1 MRPGYKQTEVGVIPR
16 DWEVTPF
23 GRLFAFT
30 NGVNADKTAYGK
42 GVRFIN
48 VLEPISYSHIY
59 GPEIPGRVEI
69 SGSVASAYS
78 VRPGDIVFNRTSETD
93 LELGLAAVY
102 LGDEQVVFGGFVIRG
117 RPIDDTLDPKY
128 SGYALRAKM
137 IRSQIIP
144 MGQGA
149 VRANIGQQNLRRV
162 LAAVPPKPEQRA
174 IAAALSDVD
183 ALLGGLDRLIA
194 KKRDLKQAAM
204 QQLLT
209 GQTRL
214 PGFHGEWEVKRLGEL
229 FKFSGGYS
237 ASRDQL
243 STEGHCY
250 LHYGDIH
257 GSSKTTIDTSADF
270 QDIPKL
276 DIALNRVSRDSL
288 LEDGDIVFVDASED
302 DEGTSKHVVVGNKD
316 RRPFIS
322 GLHTIVAKARTPELA
337 HEYRRYCFQTAAI
350 RRQFLFYAVGT
361 KVSGISKTNIA
372 KLTLQFPP
380 VTEQTAI
387 AAVLSDMDAELS
399 ALELRRD
406 KTRALKQAM
415 MQELLTGRTRLVERG
430 DPVEAIGR
438 SESR

>member
-1 MRPGYKQTEVGVIPR
+1 MEVRPGYKQTDVGVIPENW
-16 DWEVTPF
+16 DVTTF
-23 GRLFAFT
+23 GELFAFT

-93 LELGLAAVY
+93 SELGLAAVY

-117 RPIDDTLDPKY
+117 RPIDDALDPKY

-162 LAAVPPKPEQRA
+162 LVAVPPKPEQRA

-214 PGFHGEWEVKRLGEL
+214 PGYHGAWEAKRFEDVLCRVNAKAFQVQTLEYESTGKHPVVDQGKQIVVGYSDRDDKCFRCPNGGVIVFGDHTCIVKFIDFNFLVGADGTQLLHGRSGQSTRFHAYQLQFRGVEPTGYNRH
-229 FKFSGGYS
+229 FKFLRER
-237 ASRDQL
+237 A
-243 STEGHCY
+243 
-250 LHYGDIH
+250 
-257 GSSKTTIDTSADF
+257 
-270 QDIPKL
+270 
-276 DIALNRVSRDSL
+276 
-288 LEDGDIVFVDASED
+288 FVAPSE
-302 DEGTSKHVVVGNKD
+302 
-316 RRPFIS
+316 
-322 GLHTIVAKARTPELA
+322 
-337 HEYRRYCFQTAAI
+337 HEQA
-350 RRQFLFYAVGT
+350 
-361 KVSGISKTNIA
+361 
-372 KLTLQFPP
+372 
-380 VTEQTAI
+380 AI

-399 ALELRRD
+399 ALEARRD

-415 MQELLTGRTRLVERG
+415 MQQLLTGKTRLV
-430 DPVEAIGR
+430 
-438 SESR
+438 